1 MGHPVSRDPKRAP
14 RRARASETLRSGT
27 ARSTASP
34 HHGSR
39 RCRDD
44 SRSPVSPRSFFR
56 EKMRECPLSSSPSG
70 HTPVPAIPARH
81 FSVTRARERETG
93 RSLPRAHDLRGPPTA
108 HSLQWKPLFAQSP
121 QSEDRSVSLAR
132 TGARRNSSNQETG
145 NLEPKWCC
153 ASGPARRAQ
162 APREFAGVSVLLAEE
177 HPLKLSRLRRR
188 QSRLREYFHD
198 LISELPLFRGKYR
211 RVAVPTQTSANVLV
225 DPRFFTRDRIRE
237 SMQVPDLIEQRLKLF
252 VGNRHDRPGYA
263 VSWTSPSRRLHSCFC
278 SRT

>member
-1 MGHPVSRDPKRAP
+1 
-14 RRARASETLRSGT
+14 
-27 ARSTASP
+27 
-34 HHGSR
+34 
-39 RCRDD
+39 
-44 SRSPVSPRSFFR
+44 
-56 EKMRECPLSSSPSG
+56 MRECPLSSSPSG

-162 APREFAGVSVLLAEE
+162 APCEFAGVSVLLAEE

-225 DPRFFTRDRIRE
+225 DPRALTRDLICE
-237 SMQVPDLIEQRLKLF
+237 SVQVPDRAGNETLRRQSARPARVRRLLDKSF
-252 VGNRHDRPGYA
+252 P
-263 VSWTSPSRRLHSCFC
+263 TSPLVLLQQDVAKLGARTRLGATQEATPAWAGASCARPPRAPAPR
-278 SRT
+278 SAGSSG